1 MIGKIIAQYKVQEEL
16 GKGGMGQVY
25 KAHDEQLDRT
35 VVLKMLSSELLT
47 NDTARKRFS
56 REARLASVL
65 DHPNICMIYEIREA
79 DNQFF
84 IVMQYIEGQTL
95 KQAINAQPLTNN
107 TLISVALQIADA
119 LSSAHD
125 HGIVHRD
132 IKPQNIMI
140 TPRGQAKV
148 LDFGLAKNIYE
159 KNSLTRQLDMMGI
172 IETPGT
178 PAYMSPEQ
186 SRRERIDRRSDIFSF
201 GTVLY
206 EMATGLKAFNGKNPL
221 DIIKAVCNETPRPVP
236 ELNSS
241 ILAGFQDVLERAMA
255 KDAEKRYQSMAEMIA
270 DLKYIGTEAS
280 SNKDVPDGIIKPFA
294 PVERVRVS
302 WLDRLLPKSLRKTP
316 KPTSPAPMGGGLLG
330 LSLPSNVGGAASGS
344 SGGNATANAANKST
358 GNVDTPAN
366 AAALPVPITEAETQK
381 HEFTV
386 TKEGVV
392 KYASSTSS
400 IEAENS
406 QSLLDDFPL
415 IAGQHKTLAIMP
427 PKKISGTYDESWG
440 LALQETMIEEFT
452 KFKSLSV
459 RPSSQVAKYHN
470 KEFNPMEVGHELGV
484 DAILVTSFLSLEDKL
499 YVMAQ
504 LFDTSTGTIVWSK
517 KVDTEI
523 SDNSVTHNSIC
534 QTLVLQLKEKGSPF
548 ELLQDQNEEIR
559 VDAISKLKYSADLK
573 AIEAI
578 AQALK
583 DKSPQV
589 KSACVKALSRFGRA
603 ATPAVQTQLETA
615 MRMYDFDTARF
626 AAAAAGRLGSV
637 ELVPMLLEALTSD
650 SSLLASEAALALGH
664 LKDTRA
670 CPELLEA
677 LARPDANVRFAS
689 AQALGEL
696 AALQALPALEDRLRK
711 DEDEGVRAKAF
722 WAVKHIHKT
731 NPKIK

>member
-1 MIGKIIAQYKVQEEL
+1 MIGKTIAQYKVQEEL
-16 GKGGMGQVY
+16 GKGGMGQVF

-35 VVLKMLSSELLT
+35 VVLKLLSSELLT

-65 DHPNICMIYEIREA
+65 DHPNICMIYEIKEA
-79 DNQFF
+79 DSQFF

-95 KQAINAQPLTNN
+95 KQAINGQPLTNN

-186 SRRERIDRRSDIFSF
+186 SRRDRLDRRSDIFSF

-206 EMATGLKAFNGKNPL
+206 EMATGLKAFSGKNAGE
-221 DIIKAVCNETPRPVP
+221 IIRAVCNNTPRPVP

-255 KDAEKRYQSMAEMIA
+255 KDVEKRYQSMAEMIA
-270 DLKYIGTEAS
+270 DLKYIGSEAS

-294 PVERVRVS
+294 PVERVRLS

-316 KPTSPAPMGGGLLG
+316 RSTTSIPIAGSLAG
-330 LSLPSNVGGAASGS
+330 SLPSTNNTNSVKEPSSFGEAVTQKQEFTISKDGTVNYLTPSGTS
-344 SGGNATANAANKST
+344 S
-358 GNVDTPAN
+358 V
-366 AAALPVPITEAETQK
+366 EAE
-381 HEFTV
+381 
-386 TKEGVV
+386 
-392 KYASSTSS
+392 A
-400 IEAENS
+400 S
-406 QSLLDDFPL
+406 QSPLDDFPL

-427 PKKISGTYDESWG
+427 PKKISGIYDESWG
-440 LALQETMIEEFT
+440 LALQETMISEFT

-459 RPSSQVAKYHN
+459 RPSSQVAKYQN
-470 KEFNPMEVGHELGV
+470 KEFNPMDVGHELGV
-484 DAILVTSFLSLEDKL
+484 DAILVTSFLSVGDKL

-504 LFDTSTGTIVWSK
+504 LFDTGTGTIVWSK

-523 SDNSVTHNSIC
+523 NESSSVSHNSIC
-534 QTLVLQLKEKGSPF
+534 QTLLFQLNDKGNPF

-559 VDAISKLKYSADLK
+559 IDAISKLKYSADLE

-589 KSACVKALSRFGRA
+589 KAASVKALSRFGRA
-603 ATPAVQTQLETA
+603 ATSAVQTQLEKS
-615 MRMYDFDTARF
+615 MRMCDFDTARF
-626 AAAAAGRLGSV
+626 AAAAAGRLGSA
-637 ELVPMLLEALTSD
+637 ELVPMLLEALASD
-650 SSLLASEAALALGH
+650 ASMLASEAALALGH

-670 CPELLEA
+670 CPDLLEA
-677 LARPDANVRFAS
+677 LSRADANVRFAS

-696 AALQALPALEDRLRK
+696 ADLQALPALEDRLRK

-722 WAVKHIHKT
+722 WAVKHIHKA
-731 NPKIK
+731 NPKK

>member
-1 MIGKIIAQYKVQEEL
+1 MIGKTIAQYKIQEEL

-25 KAHDEQLDRT
+25 KAQDEQLDRT
-35 VVLKMLSSELLT
+35 VVLKLLSSDLLT

-65 DHPNICMIYEIREA
+65 DHPNICMIYEIKEA
-79 DNQFF
+79 DSQFF

-95 KQAINAQPLTNN
+95 KQTINGQPLGNN

-186 SRRERIDRRSDIFSF
+186 SRRDRIDRRSDIFSF

-206 EMATGLKAFNGKNPL
+206 EMATGLKAFNGKNPME
-221 DIIKAVCNETPRPVP
+221 IVKAVCNETPRPVP
-236 ELNSS
+236 EINSG
-241 ILAGFQDVLERAMA
+241 ILSGFQEVLERAMA
-255 KDAEKRYQSMAEMIA
+255 KDAEKRYQSMPEMIA
-270 DLKYIGTEAS
+270 DLKYIGSEAS
-280 SNKDVPDGIIKPFA
+280 SSKDVPDGIIKPFA
-294 PVERVRVS
+294 PVERVRLS
-302 WLDRLLPKSLRKTP
+302 WLERLLPKSLRKTP
-316 KPTSPAPMGGGLLG
+316 KPNAVPTTPGGLLG
-330 LSLPSNVGGAASGS
+330 VSLPSNTS
-344 SGGNATANAANKST
+344 SAKEPSLSKDINYSEAVTQKYEFNIKST
-358 GNVDTPAN
+358 VDSPAN
-366 AAALPVPITEAETQK
+366 MEAET
-381 HEFTV
+381 
-386 TKEGVV
+386 
-392 KYASSTSS
+392 
-400 IEAENS
+400 S
-406 QSLLDDFPL
+406 QSLLDDFPW

-427 PKKISGTYDESWG
+427 SKRISGAYDESWG
-440 LALQETMIEEFT
+440 LELQETLIEEFT

-470 KEFNPMEVGHELGV
+470 KEFNPTEVGHELGV

-504 LFDTSTGTIVWSK
+504 LFDTNTGIIVWSK
-517 KVDTEI
+517 KVDTELS

-534 QTLVLQLKEKGSPF
+534 QTLVLQLKEKGNPF
-548 ELLQDQNEEIR
+548 ELLQDPNEEIR
-559 VDAISKLKYSADLK
+559 IDAISKLKYSADLQ

-578 AQALK
+578 AQSLK

-603 ATPAVQTQLETA
+603 ATSAVQLELEKS
-615 MRMYDFDTARF
+615 MRTYDFDTARF

-637 ELVPMLLEALTSD
+637 ELVPMLLEALISD

-677 LARPDANVRFAS
+677 LSRPDANIRFAS

-696 AALQALPALEDRLRK
+696 TDSQALPALEDRLRK

-722 WAVKHIHKT
+722 WAIKHIQKT
-731 NPKIK
+731 NPKKIEK

>member
-1 MIGKIIAQYKVQEEL
+1 MIGKIVAQYKILEEL

-25 KAHDEQLDRT
+25 KAHDEQLART
-35 VVLKMLSSELLT
+35 VVLKLLSSDLLA

-65 DHPNICMIYEIREA
+65 DHPNICMIYEIKEA
-79 DNQFF
+79 DGQFF

-95 KQAINAQPLTNN
+95 KQTINGQPLGNN

-186 SRRERIDRRSDIFSF
+186 SRRDRIDRRSDIFSF

-206 EMATGLKAFNGKNPL
+206 EMATGIKAFNGKNPVE
-221 DIIKAVCNETPRPVP
+221 IIKAVCNEVPRPVP
-236 ELNSS
+236 ELNSG
-241 ILAGFQDVLERAMA
+241 ILQGFQDVLERAMA
-255 KDAEKRYQSMAEMIA
+255 KDAEKRYQSMPEMIA
-270 DLKYIGTEAS
+270 DLKYIGSEAS

-294 PVERVRVS
+294 PVERVRLS
-302 WLDRLLPKSLRKTP
+302 WLDRLLPKSLRKNT
-316 KPTSPAPMGGGLLG
+316 KPTSPAPAGGLLG
-330 LSLPSNVGGAASGS
+330 LSIPSAATSVAKETSPTKELSS
-344 SGGNATANAANKST
+344 SGTSEK
-358 GNVDTPAN
+358 
-366 AAALPVPITEAETQK
+366 
-381 HEFTV
+381 
-386 TKEGVV
+386 
-392 KYASSTSS
+392 TSS
-400 IEAENS
+400 DKDKSISLTNPSDVETS
-406 QSLLDDFPL
+406 QSLLDDFPW

-427 PKKISGTYDESWG
+427 PKRISGRYDENWG
-440 LALQETMIEEFT
+440 LALQETLIEEFT

-470 KEFNPMEVGHELGV
+470 KEFNPTEVGHELGV

-504 LFDTSTGTIVWSK
+504 LFDTNIGTIVWSK
-517 KVDTEI
+517 KVDTAL
-523 SDNSVTHNSIC
+523 SDNSSAHNSIC
-534 QTLVLQLKEKGSPF
+534 QTIVLQIKEKGNPL
-548 ELLQDQNEEIR
+548 ELLQDPNEEIR
-559 VDAISKLKYSADLK
+559 IDAISKLKYSADLQ

-578 AQALK
+578 AQTLK

-589 KSACVKALSRFGRA
+589 KAACVKALSRFGRA
-603 ATPAVQTQLETA
+603 ATSAVQIELERS
-615 MRMYDFDTARF
+615 MRTYDFDTARF

-637 ELVPMLLEALTSD
+637 ELVPMLLEALGSD

-677 LARPDANVRFAS
+677 LSRADANVRFAS

-696 AALQALPALEDRLRK
+696 ASLEALPALEDRLRK

-722 WAVKHIHKT
+722 WAVKHIQKT
-731 NPKIK
+731 NPRK

>member
-1 MIGKIIAQYKVQEEL
+1 MIGKIVAQYKILEEL

-25 KAHDEQLDRT
+25 KAHDEQLART
-35 VVLKMLSSELLT
+35 VVLKLLSSDLLA

-65 DHPNICMIYEIREA
+65 DHPNICMIYEIKEA
-79 DNQFF
+79 DGQFF

-95 KQAINAQPLTNN
+95 KQTINGQPLGNN

-186 SRRERIDRRSDIFSF
+186 SRRDRIDRRSDIFSF

-206 EMATGLKAFNGKNPL
+206 EMATGIKAFNGKNPVE
-221 DIIKAVCNETPRPVP
+221 IIKAVCNEVPRPVP
-236 ELNSS
+236 ELNSG
-241 ILAGFQDVLERAMA
+241 ILQGFQDVLERAMA
-255 KDAEKRYQSMAEMIA
+255 KDAEKRYQSMPEMIA
-270 DLKYIGTEAS
+270 DLKYIGSEAS

-294 PVERVRVS
+294 PVERVRLS
-302 WLDRLLPKSLRKTP
+302 WLDRLLPKSLRKNT
-316 KPTSPAPMGGGLLG
+316 KPTSPAPAGGLLG
-330 LSLPSNVGGAASGS
+330 LSIPSAATSVAKENSPTKELSS
-344 SGGNATANAANKST
+344 SGTSEK
-358 GNVDTPAN
+358 
-366 AAALPVPITEAETQK
+366 
-381 HEFTV
+381 
-386 TKEGVV
+386 
-392 KYASSTSS
+392 TSS
-400 IEAENS
+400 DKDKSISLTNPSDVETS
-406 QSLLDDFPL
+406 QSLLDDFPW

-427 PKKISGTYDESWG
+427 PKRISGRYDENWG
-440 LALQETMIEEFT
+440 LALQETLIEEFT

-470 KEFNPMEVGHELGV
+470 KEFNPTEVGHELGV

-504 LFDTSTGTIVWSK
+504 LFDTNIGTIVWSK
-517 KVDTEI
+517 KVDTAL
-523 SDNSVTHNSIC
+523 SDNSSAHNSIC
-534 QTLVLQLKEKGSPF
+534 QTIVLQIKEKGNPL
-548 ELLQDQNEEIR
+548 ELLQDPNEEIR
-559 VDAISKLKYSADLK
+559 IDAISKLKYSADLQ

-578 AQALK
+578 AQTLK

-589 KSACVKALSRFGRA
+589 KAACVKALSRFGRA
-603 ATPAVQTQLETA
+603 ATSAVQIELERS
-615 MRMYDFDTARF
+615 MRTYDFDTARF

-637 ELVPMLLEALTSD
+637 ELVPMLLEALGSD

-677 LARPDANVRFAS
+677 LSRADANVRFAS

-696 AALQALPALEDRLRK
+696 ASLEALPALEDRLRK

-722 WAVKHIHKT
+722 WAVKHIQKT
-731 NPKIK
+731 NPRK